1 MVAIVEIVLER
12 IRSAPCGRK
21 EASLCDSEGSI
32 VTGVVDLPSNRAG
45 RNILK
50 SRSPV
55 RAFRAAPSKRFD
67 LTLHCGGVRSTF
79 CSRSSAASKKKFEDA
94 PRHEEGAETE
104 QMEGH
109 RQRGLRSVLCAT
121 FRTTQ
126 GNLQPD
132 EEPLVEA
139 TGAGLKWLFSGLG
152 NEPMQVQVVTGGVV

>member
-1 MVAIVEIVLER
+1 MVAIVEMVLER
-12 IRSAPCGRK
+12 IRSVPYGRK

-45 RNILK
+45 HNMLR

-55 RAFRAAPSKRFD
+55 RAVPSSSEQAFRPD
-67 LTLHCGGVRSTF
+67 LALRWCPQHLLKQELRGEQKMFG
-79 CSRSSAASKKKFEDA
+79 DA

-139 TGAGLKWLFSGLG
+139 TGAGLK
-152 NEPMQVQVVTGGVV
+152 